1 MEEQGLLYVIYNK
14 VEQNPTDENVEDAVK
29 VFLENGCDCML
40 ALGGGAPLDCAKAV
54 GARIARPNRQIRQ
67 LQGCFGLSSRFR
79 CCLRFLQ
86 RQGSGSETTISAV
99 ITDTA
104 THHKAAINDLRLMP
118 KYAVLDPELTLG
130 LPPDVTAMT
139 GMDALCH
146 AVEAY
151 TNDKYNSDT
160 ERELCRKAVRLIYEN
175 LLKVYENG
183 SDIEARQKMQQAA
196 FLCRTGIY
204 KRRSRICSCDRP
216 CGRRIDGTPHG
227 LAMAIFL
234 PYVMRAY
241 GDAACKKL
249 AELGDVYRLTTPQE
263 SDSVKADAFIGWI
276 EELKVKMQI
285 PQYPEMIRKTDV
297 KQIAK
302 WAEKEA
308 NPLYPTPE
316 VWNRREFERFLLN
329 VCVQGSSEKRP
340 AVLSG

>member
-1 MEEQGLLYVIYNK
+1 MYVIYNK
-14 VEQNPTDENVEDAVK
+14 VEQNPTDEKVEDAVK
-29 VFLENGCDCML
+29 VFLENGVTVCL
-40 ALGGGAPLDCAKAV
+40 RWAEERLLDCAKAV

-67 LQGCFGLSSRFR
+67 LQGLFR
-79 CCLRFLQ
+79 VVKQIPMLFAVPTTA
-86 RQGSGSETTISAV
+86 GSGSETTISAV

-130 LPPDVTAMT
+130 LLPDVTAMT

-196 FLCRTGIY
+196 FY
-204 KRRSRICSCDRP
+204 A
-216 CGRRIDGTPHG
+216 GRAFTRGGVGYVHAIGHAVGGLYGTPHG

-249 AELGDVYRLTTPQE
+249 AELSDVCRLTTPQE
-263 SDSVKADAFIGWI
+263 SDSVEGGCVYRMDRRTESEDADSAISGDDPKNGC
-276 EELKVKMQI
+276 EADRKMGG
-285 PQYPEMIRKTDV
+285 
-297 KQIAK
+297 
-302 WAEKEA
+302 KEA

-329 VCVQGSSEKRP
+329 VCVQGSSEKDRQCCQDK
-340 AVLSG
+340 